1 MNLLHKRDEITQ
13 QLSDTE
19 QLVQRASVALQQA
32 QIQVISLRAQLKLL
46 DDLEQAEKV
55 EYEGCKNHAVS

>member
-1 MNLLHKRDEITQ
+1 MDLSRKRDEITQ

-19 QLVQRASVALQQA
+19 QLVQRATMALQQA
-32 QIQVISLRAQLKLL
+32 QIQVISLRAQLNLL

-55 EYEGCKNHAVS
+55 E